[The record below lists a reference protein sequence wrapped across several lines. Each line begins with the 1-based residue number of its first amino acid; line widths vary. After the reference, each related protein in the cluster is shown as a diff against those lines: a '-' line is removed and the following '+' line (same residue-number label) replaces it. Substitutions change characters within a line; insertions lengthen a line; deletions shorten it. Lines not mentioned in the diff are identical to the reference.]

1 MVNQLSLLYN
11 SLHKCDIFKLL
22 VRVTCLTENILSS
35 NTEEVEQIWLRA
47 AFMLY
52 NKIRGKGGAKC
63 QGGWMWKFKEGKHN
77 SYLVV
82 WVNNGDDGLRG
93 HWLDGSPAMC
103 HTWTSRTPYT
113 CTRRK
118 GNNRFMTAA
127 MRHNICQLL
136 AFCLRKPILPH
147 KKKTTTKK
155 TRFDMTKCWNY
166 AIQGHNYEINIW
178 T

>member
-1 MVNQLSLLYN
+1 MTQSCIYVIYRYN
-11 SLHKCDIFKLL
+11 
-22 VRVTCLTENILSS
+22 RY
-35 NTEEVEQIWLRA
+35 EV
-47 AFMLY
+47 
-52 NKIRGKGGAKC
+52 KGAKC
-63 QGGWMWKFKEGKHN
+63 QGGRMWKFKEGKHN

-93 HWLDGSPAMC
+93 HWMDGSPAMC

-113 CTRRK
+113 CTKRK

-147 KKKTTTKK
+147 KKEKK
-155 TRFDMTKCWNY
+155 HALVN
-166 AIQGHNYEINIW
+166 HNYDKMLKLCD
-178 T
+178 TRS